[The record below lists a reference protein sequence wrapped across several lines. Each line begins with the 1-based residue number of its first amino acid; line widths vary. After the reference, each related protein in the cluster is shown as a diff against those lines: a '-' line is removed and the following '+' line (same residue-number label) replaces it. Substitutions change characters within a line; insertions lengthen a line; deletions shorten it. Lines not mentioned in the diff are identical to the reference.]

1 MRRPILVAAILA
13 VVSIPVLSC
22 RSNKGLLGKW
32 TSVARGKGGI
42 ANVVEFRP
50 DGSFVST
57 YEMMLDC
64 SYQLQG
70 GQLVLSTADAKTGRT
85 SADLVET
92 RIAGDTLVLRAP
104 WDGTEYEMQ
113 RSEAKPPSE
122 VPVVGKWVSGAN
134 GAHPATAEFTPDG
147 KLTFRQRLK
156 SASGRYLVSG
166 DSLTLDF
173 ESSPPQKGRFRI
185 EGDSLVLTPEGGA
198 TQIFKSSRPD
208 D

>member
-1 MRRPILVAAILA
+1 MRRPILVAATLG
-13 VVSIPVLSC
+13 VLSISVLSC
-22 RSNKGLLGKW
+22 RSNKRLLGKW
-32 TSVARGKGGI
+32 TSVARGKGGV
-42 ANVVEFRP
+42 ATVVEFRP

-57 YEMMLDC
+57 YETMLDC
-64 SYQLQG
+64 SYQFQG
-70 GQLVLSTADAKTGRT
+70 GQLVLSMTDAKSGRT

-92 RIAGDTLVLRAP
+92 RIAGDTLVLKAP
-104 WDGTEYEMQ
+104 WNGTEYEMQ
-113 RSEAKPPSE
+113 RSEAKPPSD

-134 GAHPATAEFTPDG
+134 GAHPATAEFTHDG
-147 KLTFRQRLK
+147 KLTFRQRLR

-173 ESSPPQKGRFRI
+173 EGSPPQKGKFRI

-198 TQIFKSSRPD
+198 AQIFKSSQPD

>member
-1 MRRPILVAAILA
+1 M
-13 VVSIPVLSC
+13 LSC
-22 RSNKGLLGKW
+22 RSDKRLLGKW
-32 TSVARGKGGI
+32 TSVARGKGGV
-42 ANVVEFRP
+42 ATVVEFRP

-57 YEMMLDC
+57 YETMLDC

-70 GQLVLSTADAKTGRT
+70 GQLVLSMTDAKTGRT

-92 RIAGDTLVLRAP
+92 RITGDKLILKAP
-104 WDGTEYEMQ
+104 WDGAEYEMQ
-113 RSEAKPPSE
+113 RSEARPTSH
-122 VPVVGKWVSGAN
+122 VPVVGKWISGAN

-147 KLTFRQRLK
+147 KLTFKQRLK

-166 DSLTLDF
+166 DSLTLNF
-173 ESSPPQKGRFRI
+173 EGSPPQKGKFRI

-198 TQIFKSSRPD
+198 AQIFKSSRPD